1 MTLTILPR
9 LVEGTLEDME
19 DGFHIRQTKLFKYVV
34 GVRVSVPTSQDKP
47 DPDQTS
53 QDKPDTDQTS
63 QDKPESGSMIFFQ
76 NRIRI
81 QTPVL
86 EIFMII

>member
-47 DPDQTS
+47 D
-53 QDKPDTDQTS
+53 TDQTS

>member
-34 GVRVSVPTSQDKP
+34 GVRVS
-47 DPDQTS
+47 DPTS

>member
-53 QDKPDTDQTS
+53 QDKPDPYPDTS
-63 QDKPESGSMIFFQ
+63 VLKIFQLFYD
-76 NRIRI
+76 
-81 QTPVL
+81 
-86 EIFMII
+86 EF